1 MKILPLSPIAKMV
14 AILLAMSFS
23 FANSKAQQLYCGST
37 SLTGCTG
44 AIGVGAPNVPILGL
58 TFGLYVTHNTSS
70 GGGLLV
76 ANPSTATSAIGI
88 WTSSTNGVGLT
99 SLSTTG
105 TAVRGETVSG
115 FGVYGKATNSSGLA
129 GYFDGTTHI
138 ENGTLTVKSA
148 STNTAGVAHFKAGAS
163 RQLFVVA
170 NLTNGGFNHLS
181 QAGDFGLLFSD
192 GAASGG
198 KNQDAGLV
206 LAPWTAASKGIRINK
221 DGKVGIGVAQPQVA
235 LDVLGNVQVDGDI
248 LLAEDANIDGDII
261 LQGDALIDGSLEV
274 GGVLTPTAVLHLRG
288 DFKLQNIQTGDNEF
302 EVNDD
307 GEVTCRKVS
316 VNEGLIADY
325 VFASDYDLL
334 PLTELESFINVH
346 HHLPGIKSEAEYQAI
361 GSIDLGELQLK
372 SLEKIEELTLYVI
385 ELQKK
390 IVELEKQV
398 DALTND
404 QK

>member
-1 MKILPLSPIAKMV
+1 MHILPLSPIAKMV

-23 FANSKAQQLYCGST
+23 FANSQAQQLYCGST

-58 TFGLYVTHNTSS
+58 TFGLYVTHNTGS

-76 ANPSTATSAIGI
+76 VNPSTATSAIGI

-138 ENGTLTVKSA
+138 ENGTLTVKST

-235 LDVLGNVQVDGDI
+235 LDVLGNVQVDG
-248 LLAEDANIDGDII
+248 
-261 LQGDALIDGSLEV
+261 SLEIGDV
-274 GGVLTPTAVLHLRG
+274 TNPDAVLHLRG
-288 DFKLQNIQTGDNEF
+288 DLKLQNIQTGDNEF

-316 VNEGLIADY
+316 VNEGTIADY
-325 VFASDYDLL
+325 VFAAEYDLL
-334 PLTELESFINVH
+334 PLTELESFINAH

-361 GSIDLGELQLK
+361 GTIDLGELQLK

-385 ELQKK
+385 ELQKQVLELK
-390 IVELEKQV
+390 KEVE
-398 DALTND
+398 ALTTD
-404 QK
+404 KK